1 MTYFKNGFEVQ
12 HNKLKIRLSS
22 IRSLLHNL
30 NFQIADRG
38 MIDTAS
44 IVSKQDVSAYLTDE
58 YGVEE
63 LEVIK
68 NYSDGFYEV
77 DDYLML
83 EFGARVTTNEDLK
96 KDLELLSNYFRVQTT
111 ENHLSKYL
119 GKKQSVNSNTI
130 VKPLATIEKGRIKF
144 RGVNDLSYIENFYT
158 VGNAK
163 EIYVS
168 GIFYQALSEY
178 AGISNLS
185 NWTFR
190 KELSRHDESRYILK
204 VLEGAIKPNTEKGK
218 LVYEKYLDVITKRG
232 ENFIFMETYLKRA
245 EELDYYTDRLL
256 AEGKQL
262 KGITDYSIIYEDNI
276 EEVDTFPFYTSY
288 YAIDYDNQCELDM
301 VKPYQRVG
309 GEFTREITEENK
321 YDFPVTVYINGKK
334 EKMYPVKE
342 NPIIKMHN
350 LEKTGFAYSGDNEYV
365 RALNASE
372 LQLDASILVTEA
384 TKYVNVYNKAM
395 CKAVDEY
402 NELLEDEDDMH
413 LKVTP
418 KVTKEDN
425 KMYIA
430 NKLKYYS
437 VNPNLERV
445 VEGTL
450 ILNENLESPT
460 LKMLISDDM
469 FVDYSIED
477 LEKRRAFY
485 VEEEKSMYAYK
496 FTMQYDTESK
506 DIITVRE
513 NLVGIVRKGKK
524 VNPTVLTAMGLS
536 LEQEEL
542 IRKMVRKEILNKVME
557 CKDSSEYF
565 KKVIESS
572 SKEGE
577 KQHA

>member
-1 MTYFKNGFEVQ
+1 
-12 HNKLKIRLSS
+12 
-22 IRSLLHNL
+22 
-30 NFQIADRG
+30 

-44 IVSKQDVSAYLTDE
+44 IVSRQDVSAYLMDE

-163 EIYVS
+163 EIYIS
-168 GIFYQALSEY
+168 NIFYQALSDY

-190 KELSRHDESRYILK
+190 EELSRHDESRYILK
-204 VLEGAIKPNTEKGK
+204 VLEGAIKPNTEKGM
-218 LVYEKYLDVITKRG
+218 LVYEKYLDVITKKG

-301 VKPYQRVG
+301 VNRIRGVG

-350 LEKTGFAYSGDNEYV
+350 LEKTGFAYSGDNEYI

-485 VEEEKSMYAYK
+485 VEEEKAMYAYK

-524 VNPTVLTAMGLS
+524 VNPTVLTAMGLT

-542 IRKMVRKEILNKVME
+542 IRKMVRNEVLNKVMD

-572 SKEGE
+572 SKEGV

>member
-1 MTYFKNGFEVQ
+1 
-12 HNKLKIRLSS
+12 
-22 IRSLLHNL
+22 
-30 NFQIADRG
+30 
-38 MIDTAS
+38 
-44 IVSKQDVSAYLTDE
+44 
-58 YGVEE
+58 
-63 LEVIK
+63 
-68 NYSDGFYEV
+68 
-77 DDYLML
+77 
-83 EFGARVTTNEDLK
+83 
-96 KDLELLSNYFRVQTT
+96 
-111 ENHLSKYL
+111 
-119 GKKQSVNSNTI
+119 
-130 VKPLATIEKGRIKF
+130 
-144 RGVNDLSYIENFYT
+144 
-158 VGNAK
+158 
-163 EIYVS
+163 
-168 GIFYQALSEY
+168 
-178 AGISNLS
+178 
-185 NWTFR
+185 
-190 KELSRHDESRYILK
+190 
-204 VLEGAIKPNTEKGK
+204 
-218 LVYEKYLDVITKRG
+218 YEKYLDVITKRG

-301 VKPYQRVG
+301 VNRIRGVG

>member
-44 IVSKQDVSAYLTDE
+44 IVSRQDVSAYLMDE

-163 EIYVS
+163 EIYIS
-168 GIFYQALSEY
+168 NIFYQALSDY

-190 KELSRHDESRYILK
+190 EELSRHDESRYILK
-204 VLEGAIKPNTEKGK
+204 VLEGAIKPNTEKGM
-218 LVYEKYLDVITKRG
+218 LVYEKYLDVITKKG

-301 VKPYQRVG
+301 VNRIRGVG

-350 LEKTGFAYSGDNEYV
+350 LEKTGFAYSGDNEYI

-485 VEEEKSMYAYK
+485 VEEEKAMYAYK

-524 VNPTVLTAMGLS
+524 VNPTVLTAMGLT

-542 IRKMVRKEILNKVME
+542 IRKMVRNEVLNKVMD

-572 SKEGE
+572 SKEGV

>member
-1 MTYFKNGFEVQ
+1 
-12 HNKLKIRLSS
+12 
-22 IRSLLHNL
+22 
-30 NFQIADRG
+30 

-301 VKPYQRVG
+301 VNRIRGVG